1 MIEDFKKRL
10 IVEVRELSDRV
21 NKLSAFINGNPKF
34 KELDDRNRE
43 LLDKQLHHMTGYLEC
58 LNERISYLVTSEEID
73 EYNANIYKDLN
84 FGEALSYIK
93 DYKVLRRK
101 GWNGKGLVV
110 FRQVP
115 AHIEEEIIPK
125 MQSLPDDAKK
135 VILSTRKHIDYTSQM
150 LIYNTETARAD
161 SWVPSVSDTLAEDWE
176 VVDVDNL

>member
-1 MIEDFKKRL
+1 
-10 IVEVRELSDRV
+10 
-21 NKLSAFINGNPKF
+21 
-34 KELDDRNRE
+34 
-43 LLDKQLHHMTGYLEC
+43 MTGYLEC

-101 GWNGKGLVV
+101 GWNSKGLVV